1 MLIGFFRERPVLLA
15 APLIAATALLPWQ
28 ESWLSALAAIIVL
41 GVPHGALD
49 GEIARTLWRDRLG
62 SAWFLKFALPYLG
75 ISALVL
81 AGWQLAPRSCL
92 VLFLAASVWHFGSE
106 DVPSG
111 RPAEV
116 LFRGGLPIALP
127 LLVHPAATLLVFATI
142 AQMQLGALDNWLWVA
157 ALCWLVLAVAWMIAA
172 AVRNRWRM
180 LVAPALLGCMFV
192 LLPPLTAFAI
202 YFVCVH
208 APAHVAALIS
218 NRQRAVRVRSV
229 GGAWRLALPVT
240 ALTLVIGALL
250 WPFYDGTPPV
260 RLLCLTVQS
269 LAALTLPH
277 MLLDAWASHLERRT
291 ACRLL
296 NYVGANALIASGK
309 FETAAS
315 AAKPRA
321 KAST

>member
-1 MLIGFFRERPVLLA
+1 MSGFLKERPVLLA

-28 ESWLSALAAIIVL
+28 ESWLSALAAIVVL

-62 SAWFLKFALPYLG
+62 SAWFLSFALPYLG

-81 AGWQLAPRSCL
+81 AGWHFAPRSCL
-92 VLFLAASVWHFGSE
+92 ALFLAASIWHFGSE
-106 DVPSG
+106 DVPCG
-111 RPAEV
+111 RPAEIF
-116 LFRGGLPIALP
+116 FRGGLPIALP

-142 AQMQLGALDNWLWVA
+142 AQMRLGALDHWLWVA
-157 ALCWLVLAVAWMIAA
+157 ALCWLAPAFVWTIAA
-172 AVRNRWRM
+172 AVRHGWRA
-180 LVAPALLGCMFV
+180 LVAPALLCCMFV
-192 LLPPLTAFAI
+192 VLPPLTAFAI

-218 NRQRAVRVRSV
+218 NGQRAVRVRSV
-229 GGAWRLALPVT
+229 RGAWSLALPFT
-240 ALTLVIGALL
+240 ALTLAIGVLL
-250 WPFYDGTPPV
+250 WPLYSGPPPV

-277 MLLDAWASHLERRT
+277 MLLDAWASHLERCT
-291 ACRLL
+291 ARQSR
-296 NYVGANALIASGK
+296 NYFAAKALIASGK
-309 FETAAS
+309 FATAAS

-321 KAST
+321 NAST